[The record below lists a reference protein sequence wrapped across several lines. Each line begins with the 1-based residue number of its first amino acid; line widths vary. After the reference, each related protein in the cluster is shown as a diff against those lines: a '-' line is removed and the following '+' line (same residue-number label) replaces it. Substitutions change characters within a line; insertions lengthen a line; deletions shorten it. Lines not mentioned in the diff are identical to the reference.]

1 MMASLGQRGAA
12 MGWWLVSVALF
23 VVLWEA
29 GYLAGLYSADVLPP
43 PSLFLGNFHEQAIHF
58 DTGHRIVGQQR
69 ASSVWLGIMNT
80 VAATVLRVLAGL
92 GLGFVLGV
100 ATGVLVR
107 YIGLFGK
114 LVLPTLT
121 LLAPISPFAWLPVA
135 VFMLGVGNA
144 PAIFLV
150 FVAVYFII
158 TLATIA
164 EIDTVPHTM
173 VQVARIMGADRR
185 ALYRHVVLPAIL
197 PGLFMILRMNLFAA
211 WMVVLIAE
219 SAGTSH
225 GLGAVIM
232 LARNTA
238 NSDLVFLGFVVVGIV
253 GFVFDGLLRIVQ
265 RRLLYWLPAEPAAL
279 KV

>member
-1 MMASLGQRGAA
+1 MIAILRHHTVRS
-12 MGWWLVSVALF
+12 GWWLASVGLF
-23 VVLWEA
+23 VLLWEL
-29 GYLAGLYSADVLPP
+29 GFLLGLYSAEVLPP
-43 PSLFLGNFHEQAIHF
+43 PSLFLGHFHEQAIHF
-58 DTGHRIVGQQR
+58 DTGHRIVGQDR
-69 ASSVWLGIMNT
+69 ASSVWVGIAETVGAT
-80 VAATVLRVLAGL
+80 VARVLAGL
-92 GLGFVLGV
+92 SLGFVLGV
-100 ATGVLVR
+100 LTGVLVR
-107 YIGLFGK
+107 YVGLFGK

-150 FVAVYFII
+150 FIAVYFII

-164 EIDTVPHTM
+164 EIDAVSPTF
-173 VQVARIMGADRR
+173 VQVARIMGANRR
-185 ALYRHVVLPAIL
+185 ALYLHVVLPAIL

-238 NSDLVFLGFVVVGIV
+238 NTDLVFLGFLVVGVV
-253 GFVFDGLLRIVQ
+253 GFIFDGCLRMVQ
-265 RRLLYWLPAEPAAL
+265 KRLLYWLPAEPAAL